1 MRNGFR
7 LGAFGPEPH
16 LDMQSFDSEKLERL
30 AIEGRQLTELL
41 TAFSAEIKK
50 LRELS

>member
-7 LGAFGPEPH
+7 LGAFGQEPQF
-16 LDMQSFDSEKLERL
+16 DMQSFDSDKLERL

-41 TAFSAEIKK
+41 TAFSAESKK
-50 LRELS
+50 LLELS